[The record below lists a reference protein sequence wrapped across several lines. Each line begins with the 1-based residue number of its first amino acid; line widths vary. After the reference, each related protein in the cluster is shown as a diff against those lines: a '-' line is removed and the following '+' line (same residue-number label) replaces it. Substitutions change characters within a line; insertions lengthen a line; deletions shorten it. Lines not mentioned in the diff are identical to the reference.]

1 MERKRLRMEE
11 VVGLNVKARRSRRD
25 WSQGRLREALEEQ
38 GVRLSRATIAQLES
52 GTRPVSVSE
61 LLALGLALGVAPHV
75 LLYPPSGA
83 DIERPNGEVLYG
95 PHLSDWLLAPD
106 NHDLTG
112 AGEIERNAWL
122 DGVRDRLTEEQ
133 WEGLSQPP
141 RRRYLPDLDEEQQV
155 TEDERSGG

>member
-11 VVGLNVKARRSRRD
+11 VVGLNTKARRSRRD

-52 GTRPVSVSE
+52 GTRPISVSE
-61 LLALGLALGVAPHV
+61 LLALGLALEVAPHL

-83 DIERPNGEVLYG
+83 DILRPNHEVLYG
-95 PHLSDWLLAPD
+95 PDLSDWVLAPD
-106 NHDLTG
+106 NHELTG
-112 AGEIERNAWL
+112 VGEIERNAWL

-133 WEGLSQPP
+133 WQALSQSQ
-141 RRRYLPDLDEEQQV
+141 RRADRQV
-155 TEDERSGG
+155 AAEGSTERGQR